1 MLVLYTL
8 KLLFI
13 YMESGGVGDGDGD
26 GNFGDVSGQ
35 TKRIS
40 LSTKN
45 IYLCSDAFH
54 NVVVLSRSVAKTTP

>member
-1 MLVLYTL
+1 
-8 KLLFI
+8 
-13 YMESGGVGDGDGD
+13 MESGGVGDGDGD

-35 TKRIS
+35 TKRIP